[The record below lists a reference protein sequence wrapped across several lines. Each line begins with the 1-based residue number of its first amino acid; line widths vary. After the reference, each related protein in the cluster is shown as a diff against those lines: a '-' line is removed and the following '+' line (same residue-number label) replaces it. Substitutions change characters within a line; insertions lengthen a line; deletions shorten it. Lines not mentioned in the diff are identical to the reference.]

1 MLTIGT
7 YAKKNKNPTNIQDL
21 YTHTHTPMSKH
32 ILGRFPDFV
41 YTYVTVRAHVE
52 IISAHAEVFGKSK
65 QSSGSVQLLLL
76 LLQIN
81 HKNLLVDQ

>member
-7 YAKKNKNPTNIQDL
+7 YAKKNKPHKHTRPV
-21 YTHTHTPMSKH
+21 HTHTPMSKH

-41 YTYVTVRAHVE
+41 DTCVTVRAHVE
-52 IISAHAEVFGKSK
+52 INSAHPEVFGKCD
-65 QSSGSVQLLLL
+65 QSSPLVQLLLL

-81 HKNLLVDQ
+81 HKKLLGGQ